1 MLYALCYMLYAICY
15 TVLYAMQIILIYNLH
30 MKYAMQ
36 SIYNLNLT
44 FTKCCAK
51 YIHVQY
57 VLHLTYAIHV
67 TCYTKYI

>member
-1 MLYALCYMLYAICY
+1 MLYALCYMLYA
-15 TVLYAMQIILIYNLH
+15 MQNIFIYNLH

-51 YIHVQY
+51 YIHD
-57 VLHLTYAIHV
+57 VLHLTYAIHG